1 MTEKTVRELEFETTI
16 RFIVYDADSGEI
28 LYIHETIREPGSYD
42 GEKDPEEDTV
52 LEMAREVYDSRNLKV
67 MRVPERFEMKPDVTY
82 SIDTYSRELKQSS
95 GAVMTFR
102 EFIKQPE

>member
-1 MTEKTVRELEFETTI
+1 MTEKTIRELQFETTS
-16 RFIVYDADSGEI
+16 RFIVYDADSGEM
-28 LYIHETIREPGSYD
+28 LYVHETMREPGSYD

-52 LEMAREVYDSRNLKV
+52 LEMAREIYDSRNLKV
-67 MRVPERFEMKPDVTY
+67 MRAPHGIEMKPDMTY